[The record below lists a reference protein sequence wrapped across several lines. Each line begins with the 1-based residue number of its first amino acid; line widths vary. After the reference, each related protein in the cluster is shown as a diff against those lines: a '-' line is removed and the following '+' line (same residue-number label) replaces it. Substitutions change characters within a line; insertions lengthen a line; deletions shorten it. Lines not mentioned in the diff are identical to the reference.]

1 MIEDPTAMKVKSE
14 IVINKKDFKNISSEI
29 DLNGKINEL
38 MNNID
43 QMIEYI
49 IIPKENTMILKI
61 IVEQNKKRFLLTNLI
76 EIAKCDN
83 EERKKILHDK
93 IKEPLLHQ
101 VKEKKKDWK
110 IIIQCG
116 EIMVHYCS

>member
-1 MIEDPTAMKVKSE
+1 MKVKSE